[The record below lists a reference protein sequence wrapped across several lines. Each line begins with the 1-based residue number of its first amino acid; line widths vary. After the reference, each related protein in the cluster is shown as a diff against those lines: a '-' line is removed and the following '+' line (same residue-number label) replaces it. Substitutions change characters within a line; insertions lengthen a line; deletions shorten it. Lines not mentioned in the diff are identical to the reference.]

1 MSLATSPFFLP
12 SRRTR
17 DYNDYLTREPV
28 SWDGRERREEGKR
41 KFVKRVFRSWKDFI
55 FGENLSQKDI
65 YLLFWFF
72 IRSFFFFFWNN
83 RKWRIF
89 IYIYYFGFFI
99 RSFFFG
105 IIEDCDGEF

>member
-72 IRSFFFFFWNN
+72 IRSFFFFF
-83 RKWRIF
+83 
-89 IYIYYFGFFI
+89 
-99 RSFFFG
+99 G
-105 IIEDCDGEF
+105 IIENGEF

>member
-12 SRRTR
+12 SRCTR

-28 SWDGRERREEGKR
+28 SWDGRERRGEGKR

-72 IRSFFFFFWNN
+72 IRSFFFFF
-83 RKWRIF
+83 
-89 IYIYYFGFFI
+89 
-99 RSFFFG
+99 G
-105 IIEDCDGEF
+105 IIENGEF

>member
-28 SWDGRERREEGKR
+28 SWDGRERRGEGKR

-55 FGENLSQKDI
+55 GENLSQKDI
-65 YLLFWFF
+65 YLLFCFF
-72 IRSFFFFFWNN
+72 IRSFFFFL
-83 RKWRIF
+83 
-89 IYIYYFGFFI
+89 
-99 RSFFFG
+99 
-105 IIEDCDGEF
+105 E

>member
-28 SWDGRERREEGKR
+28 SWDGRERRGEGKR

-72 IRSFFFFFWNN
+72 IRSFFFFWNN
-83 RKWRIF
+83 RKWRIL

-99 RSFFFG
+99 RSFFL
-105 IIEDCDGEF
+105 E

>member
-1 MSLATSPFFLP
+1 MSTSLEGCNSSLGGVPRDFPLFLP

-28 SWDGRERREEGKR
+28 SWDGRERRGEGKR

-65 YLLFWFF
+65 YLLFCFF
-72 IRSFFFFFWNN
+72 IRSFFFFL
-83 RKWRIF
+83 
-89 IYIYYFGFFI
+89 
-99 RSFFFG
+99 
-105 IIEDCDGEF
+105 E